1 MELFFCGLLLL
12 GGHWEWYG
20 RGWVMEL
27 EMLYFLNFIMVIS
40 VIDIDIDIDIG
51 KGVLFWFL

>member
-40 VIDIDIDIDIG
+40 VIDIDIG
-51 KGVLFWFL
+51 EGVLF